1 MYKFVDYVSSLGTF
15 SEPVRSAL
23 LIWAPKLTQAV
34 FAALGDFYTWRLA
47 SKLHGE
53 GSTAATSAV
62 SVPRLCHCVDGL
74 GLTAAA
80 LDDGA

>member
-1 MYKFVDYVSSLGTF
+1 MYKLAACVSNLGAF

-23 LIWAPKLTQAV
+23 LLWAPKLTQAV

-53 GSTAATSAV
+53 GSAAATSAV
-62 SVPRLCHCVDGL
+62 SVSRLSLRTEPEANCRSSG
-74 GLTAAA
+74 
-80 LDDGA
+80 

>member
-1 MYKFVDYVSSLGTF
+1 M
-15 SEPVRSAL
+15 L
-23 LIWAPKLTQAV
+23 LWAPKLTQAV

-62 SVPRLCHCVDGL
+62 SIPRLYLCAETD
-74 GLTAAA
+74 
-80 LDDGA
+80 

>member
-1 MYKFVDYVSSLGTF
+1 MYKFADYAASLGSS
-15 SEPVRSAL
+15 SEPVRSVML
-23 LIWAPKLTQAV
+23 LWAPKLTQAV

-62 SVPRLCHCVDGL
+62 SDP
-74 GLTAAA
+74 
-80 LDDGA
+80 